1 MPGCHWPNQ
10 NATTGLPHE
19 NSGAGELIIVAGG
32 GFAVDGADSGGGGG
46 GGGGGVDEPF
56 VFWTL
61 EASACEFFN
70 RMSLNAGSR
79 TSRCC
84 AAAHCL
90 EAGGADGIIAEVG
103 RSGGAGI
110 VA

>member
-19 NSGAGELIIVAGG
+19 NEGAGELIVAGG
-32 GFAVDGADSGGGGG
+32 GFAVDDPDSGGGGG
-46 GGGGGVDEPF
+46 
-56 VFWTL
+56 
-61 EASACEFFN
+61 A
-70 RMSLNAGSR
+70 
-79 TSRCC
+79 

>member
-1 MPGCHWPNQ
+1 MLPWSHSPPQ
-10 NATTGLPHE
+10 ATTTGSPIFIE
-19 NSGAGELIIVAGG
+19 RAGELIVAGG
-32 GFAVDGADSGGGGG
+32 GFAVDDPDSGGG
-46 GGGGGVDEPF
+46 
-56 VFWTL
+56 
-61 EASACEFFN
+61 AA
-70 RMSLNAGSR
+70 
-79 TSRCC
+79 